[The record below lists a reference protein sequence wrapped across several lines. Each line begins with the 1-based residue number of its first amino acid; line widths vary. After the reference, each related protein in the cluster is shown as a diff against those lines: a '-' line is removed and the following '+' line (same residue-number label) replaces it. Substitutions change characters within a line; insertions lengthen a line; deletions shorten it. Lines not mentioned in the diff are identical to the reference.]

1 MLLNIAVKYKTQNM
15 SHCTEDMSELSFM
28 STLFFF
34 QSNRGIYRRGV
45 APGSRISS
53 QSHTTKM

>member
-1 MLLNIAVKYKTQNM
+1 MLSNMAVKYKKQNM
-15 SHCTEDMSELSFM
+15 SHCTGNMSELSLM

-53 QSHTTKM
+53 QSHPTKM